1 MQNADVEVDIVLN
14 RMVAHAKDIEMP
26 MAYET
31 IGDIC
36 GLSKQAVHQIERRAL
51 RKLANNNW
59 ELRRELFDDK
69 IREPIEEPI
78 EEQIENEE

>member
-1 MQNADVEVDIVLN
+1 MENADVEVDITLN
-14 RMVAHAKDIEMP
+14 RMVAHAQSIEMP
-26 MAYET
+26 MPYET

-59 ELRRELFDDK
+59 ELRRELFDTK
-69 IREPIEEPI
+69 MRTPIQEGN
-78 EEQIENEE
+78 NE